1 MVFFRSSLDVNQNFL
16 RKQQQIQE
24 ADYWETHAIEQYND
38 VIGLSISNNWKD
50 AFLSIT
56 WNVLKFKG
64 MKLSNYCI
72 HYI

>member
-1 MVFFRSSLDVNQNFL
+1 MNQNFL

-24 ADYWETHAIEQYND
+24 ADYWETHAIEEYND
-38 VIGLSISNNWKD
+38 VIGLSVE
-50 AFLSIT
+50 
-56 WNVLKFKG
+56 NVLKFKG

>member
-38 VIGLSISNNWKD
+38 VIGLSFSNNWKD
-50 AFLSIT
+50 VFLSIT